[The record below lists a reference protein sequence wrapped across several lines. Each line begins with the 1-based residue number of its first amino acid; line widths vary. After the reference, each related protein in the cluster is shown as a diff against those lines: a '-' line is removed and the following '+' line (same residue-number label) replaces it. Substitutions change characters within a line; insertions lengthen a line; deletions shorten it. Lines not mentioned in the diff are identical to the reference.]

1 MYVFDIAVYVGM
13 YPNSC
18 MMNDVVCVCYYV
30 CGLCVSIVLLYII
43 IVAGCI
49 TLGQT
54 NKSSAEGI
62 SPKVLEHD
70 EEHNRYMKRIW
81 LQLCVCKQS
90 IVDWRSL
97 RFIHLEGST

>member
-54 NKSSAEGI
+54 NKSSVGCI
-62 SPKVLEHD
+62 SPKSW
-70 EEHNRYMKRIW
+70 NMTRSIKRYTKHI
-81 LQLCVCKQS
+81 
-90 IVDWRSL
+90 
-97 RFIHLEGST
+97 

>member
-1 MYVFDIAVYVGM
+1 MMYWVFYD
-13 YPNSC
+13 S
-18 MMNDVVCVCYYV
+18 
-30 CGLCVSIVLLYII
+30 CGLYVIVVLSYIV

-62 SPKVLEHD
+62 SPKVLKHD

-81 LQLCVCKQS
+81 LQLCVCVNRVTWTGGAYGSYTLKGPREDR
-90 IVDWRSL
+90 VF
-97 RFIHLEGST
+97 RFDALALDDAL

>member
-1 MYVFDIAVYVGM
+1 MCCSLG
-13 YPNSC
+13 
-18 MMNDVVCVCYYV
+18 
-30 CGLCVSIVLLYII
+30 GLCVNIVLSYMI

-70 EEHNRYMKRIW
+70 EEHNRYMKCIW
-81 LQLCVCKQS
+81 LQLCVC
-90 IVDWRSL
+90 VNRVMWTGGDY
-97 RFIHLEGST
+97 GSYTLKSPREDQVFGFDALALDDAL